1 MVKSEL
7 WGGAGMH
14 VNAGEGRSWG
24 CIPKLISRPPP
35 DTVTEATAFRGG
47 VTEKIETLQLTALAS
62 HEALCEKHVQT
73 NKDGQ
78 VGGLGRRRHARQ
90 RRRKQILG
98 LYPETNFSSTS

>member
-1 MVKSEL
+1 MVKSEV

-14 VNAGEGRSWG
+14 VNAGESRSWG

-62 HEALCEKHVQT
+62 HEALCEKLFKQT
-73 NKDGQ
+73 SQ
-78 VGGLGRRRHARQ
+78 
-90 RRRKQILG
+90 
-98 LYPETNFSSTS
+98 SSGEVSALWFITKRFLVAQANLLCVSP